1 MEPSFTFTIPNE
13 KKRFYDRF
21 ALLLFVL
28 NAAGILIRFFY
39 FKEQSNQQT
48 GTIAPL
54 AIALLLLIY
63 LFTIAYNNKIRAYI
77 RTFTLAAF
85 CLSVCWLLAGPWW
98 IALLSFI
105 LIAFYLGAQRELHI
119 IINTSHIIYPS
130 LPKRKI
136 QWTELNNLVLKDGL
150 LTIDFKN
157 DAIIQHYPEQKM
169 NLPGE
174 KEFNDFCR
182 ERLVASG

>member
-39 FKEQSNQQT
+39 FKKQNNPEIGQW
-48 GTIAPL
+48 IPL
-54 AIALLLLIY
+54 AVALLLLIY

-77 RTFTLAAF
+77 RTFSLAAF
-85 CLSVCWLLAGPWW
+85 CLSICWLLAGPWW
-98 IALLSFI
+98 IALLS
-105 LIAFYLGAQRELHI
+105 LVLVLFYLAAQRELNI
-119 IINTSHIIYPS
+119 IVSSSEIIYPS
-130 LPKRKI
+130 LPRRKI
-136 QWTELNNLVLKDGL
+136 QWDELNNLILKDGL

-157 DAIIQHYPEQKM
+157 DAIIQYYPEQKM

-174 KEFNDFCR
+174 KEFNEFCK
-182 ERLVASG
+182 ERLVTSG

>member
-39 FKEQSNQQT
+39 FKEQSSQQT

-98 IALLSFI
+98 MALLSLI

-119 IINTSHIIYPS
+119 IIKASHIIYPS

-136 QWTELNNLVLKDGL
+136 EWSELNNLVLKDGL

-169 NLPGE
+169 NLPEE
-174 KEFNDFCR
+174 KEFNEFCQ
-182 ERLVASG
+182 EQLKASG